1 MTDTLAAVKHY
12 DDVLAHYHTLLGAL
26 AQAPTPL
33 AVFQRM
39 GQRLEPDDPRTPL
52 EKLPKAYPSRYRDYR
67 RSEGGQAHAA
77 AAAKALAGFVHA
89 QAQLL
94 HADGLLGNDH
104 WLMAK
109 SVYQWPE
116 LAERTRHYGR
126 VTRAYALHLET
137 SDARVPAIGSF
148 VLAQAAHAP
157 LASLAQAEEV
167 GLLLLFTPGGGLEAF
182 NDLAGLRQR
191 LARLDTLRAGV
202 PTRDH
207 KRLGRAPEAPVTFS
221 EITGHLFAQL
231 LGHWHEKQ
239 LDDFNYHLHHRDLSP
254 LQGEEW
260 VIGLTRATDLH
271 DALNPSGF
279 FTRRIAA
286 LLQAVAPP
294 WLANSTAVARKALAK
309 RTRTLIKYHLQFQQL
324 MNQLPSLKGFAK
336 ARVEGELRRRLKR
349 RIDVDH
355 LYISEARVL
364 GIIPNLWKGLP
375 WLIYSEVKRG
385 RDVAPI
391 VDKALA
397 NISPLDVD
405 YRLTA
410 LVVDQHRNIVP
421 GLEADL
427 IREVVREVDV
437 GGSYPAF
444 VRGQIDNAAQL
455 QFHAAFALL
464 QRARHAV
471 QRQRTRMG
479 APPDPAW
486 QPTLQDGLLT
496 EATLDAGFEAQVDTL
511 MASADAASTS
521 DRESDLHVAVT
532 LCTIAVSAVAMA
544 VNPWLGLAVN
554 GLLSA
559 RAVADGVRAWKRGD
573 HEQAVDAIG
582 GALAGLVPVGH
593 LPGPAHTPVALFR
606 RGPEALQPRLLG
618 PRPIA
623 EALPALAEAKVDLA
637 HASPDSDGV
646 YHHAGRHYIRHI
658 DSPTQVRQHEV
669 DYSAVHGSYRALD
682 ARQPDALRQPVRRSD
697 SMAWR
702 THVATLWAPELEL
715 PVAEG
720 PPAVSPGPAAV
731 LHAHQWVDPNLLAM
745 AGLMPQDRAA
755 FAEAAQ
761 LLEQGQYQFN
771 EEEVL
776 APLPGPP
783 PSAGPD
789 ALLTTEPL
797 VLTPGLL
804 STDQV
809 TVSRF
814 ALQGLQH
821 WPLTPGQM
829 HALADDIDR
838 LRTLRQASLRGQR
851 DLVMQRR
858 VNARLASRA
867 MEQQGY
873 TVLGMLDVRGIEMP
887 LCRHPHTQTLYVVS
901 PRVLFWDTDTFAF
914 TGLMMGLSDRS
925 WAHALM
931 RYVPEGDLS
940 RAIRRAHN
948 AHRLTP
954 AVVVADVGLDLAH
967 TRVYLNRLVIQRPGG
982 APFT

>member
-1 MTDTLAAVKHY
+1 MTDTLAAMKHY
-12 DDVLAHYHTLLGAL
+12 DDVLAHYHSLLETLAL
-26 AQAPTPL
+26 APTPL
-33 AVFQRM
+33 SVLRRM
-39 GQRLEPDDPRTPL
+39 GQRLEPDDPRSPL
-52 EKLPKAYPSRYRDYR
+52 DKLPKAYPSRCRDYR
-67 RSEGGQAHAA
+67 RTETGQAHAVVA
-77 AAAKALAGFVHA
+77 ANALGSHFYS
-89 QAQLL
+89 QAELL
-94 HADGLLGNDH
+94 HADGLLGKAH

-109 SVYQWPE
+109 SVYQWPD
-116 LAERTRHYGR
+116 LAERTRYYGR
-126 VTRAYALHLET
+126 VTRAYALYLDT
-137 SDARVPAIGSF
+137 SDKRMQAIGSF
-148 VLAQAAHAP
+148 VLAQSARVP
-157 LASLAQAEEV
+157 LVNLAQAEEA

-182 NDLAGLRQR
+182 ADLAGLRQR
-191 LARLDTLRAGV
+191 LQNLDTLRPGV
-202 PTRDH
+202 PTRGH
-207 KRLGRAPEAPVTFS
+207 KRLEREPQAPVTFS

-231 LGHWHEKQ
+231 LQHWHDKQ

-271 DALNPSGF
+271 EAFNPNGF
-279 FTRRIAA
+279 FTRRTAS
-286 LLQAVAPP
+286 LLRAIEPP
-294 WLANSTAVARKALAK
+294 WLAQATPQAREALAT
-309 RTRTLIKYHLQFQQL
+309 RTRTLINIHLRFQQL
-324 MNQLPSLKGFAK
+324 IHQLPSLKGFAK

-349 RIDVDH
+349 RIDVDQ

-385 RDVAPI
+385 RDVTPI

-444 VRGQIDNAAQL
+444 IRGQIDNAAQL

-496 EATLDAGFEAQVDTL
+496 EAALDAGFEAQVDTL

-573 HEQAVDAIG
+573 HEQAVDEIG

-606 RGPEALQPRLLG
+606 HGPEALQARLVG

-702 THVATLWAPELEL
+702 THVAALWAPEVEL
-715 PVAEG
+715 PVPE
-720 PPAVSPGPAAV
+720 PPVVAQPQ
-731 LHAHQWVDPNLLAM
+731 HWVEPQLLAQ
-745 AGLMPQDRAA
+745 AGLEPEDEAA
-755 FAEAAQ
+755 FAEAAHW
-761 LLEQGQYQFN
+761 LEQGQFQFN

-776 APLPGPP
+776 APAPPLPDLLQ
-783 PSAGPD
+783 AG
-789 ALLTTEPL
+789 EPL
-797 VLTPGLL
+797 VLSPGTLTIEQL
-804 STDQV
+804 N
-809 TVSRF
+809 VSRF
-814 ALQGLQH
+814 ALEGLRHPWQV
-821 WPLTPGQM
+821 PAEQM
-829 HALADDIDR
+829 PAYDGDLAR
-838 LRTLRQASLRGQR
+838 LRTLRYDSLLGHR
-851 DLVMQRR
+851 DLVSQRR
-858 VNARLASRA
+858 VSARLARQLLA
-867 MEQQGY
+867 RQGY
-873 TVLGMLDVRGIEMP
+873 ALLDDIDTRGLTIP
-887 LCRHPHTQTLYVVS
+887 VCRHPSTQALYVVY
-901 PRVLFWDTDTFAF
+901 PRLMFWDFDSITL
-914 TGLMMGLSDRS
+914 TGPMMGLVDRS
-925 WAHALM
+925 WAHYIL
-931 RYVPEGDLS
+931 RNVPRGDLR
-940 RAIRRAHN
+940 RAIRRAYDAN
-948 AHRLTP
+948 QLVP
-954 AVVVADVGLDLAH
+954 AIVVTDVGETLESS
-967 TRVYLNRLVIQRPGG
+967 RIYLNRLVIQRPG
-982 APFT
+982 APAID